1 MYLTKLYRHSKMACI
16 ILVTGCIIQLVIFY
30 KQGAVATPFFNYG
43 MYSDKIYPQ
52 EEYTVYKIYANG
64 QLLKGGEFSIQ
75 DWDRVYVPLYMY
87 LGKDSVNAGMLE
99 VQNRLLKKL
108 RLSPLSENNALFTNN
123 YFDDA
128 DFMKWYKPYIAS
140 IVKKDI
146 AELRIVKQQYKWT
159 KTYLQPAD
167 SSLLFQ

>member
-1 MYLTKLYRHSKMACI
+1 MACI

-64 QLLKGGEFSIQ
+64 QLLKGGDFSIQ
-75 DWDRVYVPLYMY
+75 DWDKLYVPLYMY
-87 LGKDSVNAGMLE
+87 LSKDSVNAGMLE

-108 RLSPLSENNALFTNN
+108 RLSPLSENNTLFANKD
-123 YFDDA
+123 FDDA
-128 DFMKWYKPYIAS
+128 DFMKWYKIYIAS
-140 IVKKDI
+140 ILKKNV
-146 AELRIVKQQYKWT
+146 AELQIVKQQYKWS